1 MPNVGES
8 SVRMLGKRKRKESR
22 SAGEGK
28 KGRKSANVFPPFFLG
43 RRRRKERA
51 IKMGS
56 LFWAAVPVG
65 LAEWALLGSR
75 EAVGM

>member
-1 MPNVGES
+1 
-8 SVRMLGKRKRKESR
+8 MLGKRKRKESR

-28 KGRKSANVFPPFFLG
+28 KGRKSANVFPFFLG

-75 EAVGM
+75 EALGM